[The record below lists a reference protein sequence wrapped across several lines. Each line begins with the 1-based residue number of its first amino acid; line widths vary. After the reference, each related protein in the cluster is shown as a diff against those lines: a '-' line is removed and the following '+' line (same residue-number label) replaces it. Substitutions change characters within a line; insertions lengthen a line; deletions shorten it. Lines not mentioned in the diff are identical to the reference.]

1 MDGAGS
7 WWLES
12 SPGELHPRLPQLSG
26 SPDGFDHRSNSS
38 SAFIN
43 NLRFQASKSIRTSFV
58 ILASF
63 NALTAAATAAG
74 IYWDCYKNSRR
85 NDPDFRF
92 KTSFWKLVG
101 SAEIFPF
108 MLSLSIIGQSITF
121 AVVQSFGLQSS
132 LILGCAPLS
141 QTLLPSFL
149 MVPYMQFTFGVEATI
164 QALRPNNTFSARN
177 KWSLQACLAIPLLG
191 SIGTYVLTRFVLPPN
206 FCFASLV
213 FFLRRWALGCFGII
227 VAIAS
232 TLLVGSG
239 IVFYRLY
246 QVSGIGEQQRIT
258 ASWMAWFMVLGGISM
273 SITAPFFFSVSADDG
288 SKVSTLQSQLS
299 MAAAVTV
306 NLSGIYTGILY
317 VLLRSSRL
325 GKIGPKGYHE
335 FDSRRSVR
343 HPRTRKLQ
351 SFVFTKQMEQPVP
364 VPARFPK
371 RRATDYYS
379 PTGVENAAAAS
390 DTNNKDGKQNVV
402 AATQPF
408 AIGVATTSSATTLA
422 SQQQDARKNSY
433 NLFPRDTAT
442 DLKSTN
448 MLPAAAYAP
457 SGNDV
462 GLTDPFVDEILAP
475 PTIWFSGE
483 GRNRDSS
490 FGSSSATVPIGLRV
504 SNIDNMP
511 PVRSFYQM
519 APTAVSGR
527 RNSPESAV
535 PVPPMANS
543 LIISDTDAEESKD
556 KQLPPVPID
565 FTKVSNEKDG
575 EAPQEELRLSPT
587 VYSAQKAVGKSTGKS
602 PSPGANP
609 PGRQNWT
616 PESQSP
622 VNEAEWI

>member
-149 MVPYMQFTFGVEATI
+149 MVPYLQFTFGVEATI
-164 QALRPNNTFSARN
+164 QALRPNNTFSARS
-177 KWSLQACLAIPLLG
+177 KWSLQACLAIPLLI
-191 SIGTYVLTRFVLPPN
+191 SIGTYVLSRFVLPPN

-213 FFLRRWALGCFGII
+213 FFLRRWALGCFGVI

-246 QVSGIGEQQRIT
+246 QVSGIGEQERIT

-273 SITAPFFFSVSADDG
+273 SITAPFFFSISADDG
-288 SKVSTLQSQLS
+288 SKVSSLQSQLS

-343 HPRTRKLQ
+343 HPRTRKLH
-351 SFVFTKQMEQPVP
+351 SFVFTKQMQQPVP

-379 PTGVENAAAAS
+379 PTGFENAAAAS
-390 DTNNKDGKQNVV
+390 DANNKDGKQDVV

-408 AIGVATTSSATTLA
+408 INGVATTSSATAPA
-422 SQQQDARKNSY
+422 SQQQYARKDSY
-433 NLFPRDTAT
+433 NLFPPDGAPERN
-442 DLKSTN
+442 STY

-462 GLTDPFVDEILAP
+462 GLTDPFVDEIPAP
-475 PTIWFSGE
+475 PTIWFSGG

-504 SNIDNMP
+504 SNIENMP

-519 APTAVSGR
+519 APTAVSRR
-527 RNSPESAV
+527 RNRPESAV
-535 PVPPMANS
+535 PVPPMPSS
-543 LIISDTDAEESKD
+543 LIISDTDAKESKD
-556 KQLPPVPID
+556 KQLPPVPLD

-587 VYSAQKAVGKSTGKS
+587 VYSAQKAVGKSKGKA

-622 VNEAEWI
+622 INEAEWI

>member
-1 MDGAGS
+1 
-7 WWLES
+7 
-12 SPGELHPRLPQLSG
+12 
-26 SPDGFDHRSNSS
+26 
-38 SAFIN
+38 
-43 NLRFQASKSIRTSFV
+43 
-58 ILASF
+58 
-63 NALTAAATAAG
+63 
-74 IYWDCYKNSRR
+74 
-85 NDPDFRF
+85 
-92 KTSFWKLVG
+92 
-101 SAEIFPF
+101 
-108 MLSLSIIGQSITF
+108 
-121 AVVQSFGLQSS
+121 
-132 LILGCAPLS
+132 
-141 QTLLPSFL
+141 
-149 MVPYMQFTFGVEATI
+149 MVPYMQLTFGVEAII
-164 QALRPNNTFSARN
+164 QALRPNNPFSARN

-232 TLLVGSG
+232 TLLVGSS
-239 IVFYRLY
+239 IVFYRLN

-258 ASWMAWFMVLGGISM
+258 ASWMAWFMLLGGISM
-273 SITAPFFFSVSADDG
+273 SITAPFFLSVSADDG
-288 SKVSTLQSQLS
+288 SKVSSLQSQLS

-343 HPRTRKLQ
+343 HPRTRKLH

-364 VPARFPK
+364 VPARFQK
-371 RRATDYYS
+371 RRATDYHS
-379 PTGVENAAAAS
+379 PIGIENAAAAS
-390 DTNNKDGKQNVV
+390 DANDNNKGEKQNVV

-408 AIGVATTSSATTLA
+408 TIGVATTSSATIPA

-433 NLFPRDTAT
+433 NIFPRDTAPDPKT
-442 DLKSTN
+442 AY

-462 GLTDPFVDEILAP
+462 VLTDPVVDEIPAP
-475 PTIWFSGE
+475 PTIWFSGG

-490 FGSSSATVPIGLRV
+490 FDSSSVTVPIGLRV

-519 APTAVSGR
+519 APTAVLER
-527 RNSPESAV
+527 RNRPESDLPAP
-535 PVPPMANS
+535 PVPSS
-543 LIISDTDAEESKD
+543 LIVLDTDAEESKD
-556 KQLPPVPID
+556 KQLPPVPLD
-565 FTKVSNEKDG
+565 VTKASNEKDG

-587 VYSAQKAVGKSTGKS
+587 VYSAQKAVGKSKGS
-602 PSPGANP
+602 APSPGANS
-609 PGRQNWT
+609 PGRQKWT